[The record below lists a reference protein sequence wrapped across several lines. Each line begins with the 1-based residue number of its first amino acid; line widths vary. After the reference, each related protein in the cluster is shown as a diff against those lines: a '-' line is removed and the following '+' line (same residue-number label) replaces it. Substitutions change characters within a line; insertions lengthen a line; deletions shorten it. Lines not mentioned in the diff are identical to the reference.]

1 MNKKT
6 SFFLSALVFTS
17 MLSGC
22 GDKSSELSNVD
33 VVTTTEPVIESYVPG
48 QVNRTS
54 MLDVAE
60 CFIQAIQNKDFST
73 AVSLLDVK
81 DNTFISP
88 DDLEYIV
95 RRSIIGYMVG
105 DPSATKYN
113 VDYRESAGTGSY
125 SFYVDTSYNV
135 NSIYSLSL
143 KVNENNEW
151 SISSIPFVKDNVE
164 MFVPAGVR
172 FYLNDIEVPEELKIR
187 TENSVDIYCIPC
199 IARRNFK
206 TTIVSSIFDEITGE
220 LEIPAYNPLA
230 VTNPNDIDII
240 EIYRKITPELFND
253 LGNYVTELYNSIYI
267 MMDSEE
273 SVENLN
279 SYIGGNKNYKW
290 LEEYYVAGINA
301 RLSQN
306 FGDEINY
313 VHTKTDTEI
322 LEYWQNPAV
331 SSYVFSNN
339 TIVLNMVLKIR
350 WLDDGVAQSEMICAG
365 VKLTKEP
372 GGSWLINDIT
382 PGAWTVLQDG
392 LDESQGVD
400 AW

>member
-1 MNKKT
+1 MNKKINL
-6 SFFLSALVFTS
+6 FLSALIFTS

-22 GDKSSELSNVD
+22 GDKGSELSNVN
-33 VVTTTEPVIESYVPG
+33 VATTTEPVVEAYVPG
-48 QVNRTS
+48 KVDKTS
-54 MLDVAE
+54 LLDVAE
-60 CFIQAIQNKDFST
+60 CFIQSIQNKDFNT
-73 AVSLLDVK
+73 ALSLLDVK
-81 DNTFISP
+81 DTTFISP
-88 DDLEYIV
+88 DDLEYII
-95 RRSIIGYMVG
+95 RRSIIGYMIG
-105 DPSATKYN
+105 DTSATKYN
-113 VDYRESAGTGSY
+113 ESHSESAGTGTY

-135 NSIYSLSL
+135 NSMYSLSL
-143 KVNENNEW
+143 KVNDNNEW
-151 SISSIPFVKDNVE
+151 AISSASFVKDNVE
-164 MFVPAGVR
+164 MFVPTGVR
-172 FYLNDIEVPEELKIR
+172 FYLNDIEVPEKLKVR

-199 IARRNFK
+199 IARRTFK

-220 LEIPAYNPLA
+220 IEIPAYNPLA
-230 VTNPNDIDII
+230 VSNPNDTNII
-240 EIYRKITPELFND
+240 EIYREITPELFND
-253 LGNYVTELYNSIYI
+253 LGNYVTDLYNSIYT

-273 SVENLN
+273 SAENLN
-279 SYIGGNKNYKW
+279 TYIGGNKNYKW

-306 FGDEINY
+306 FGDEISY

-331 SSYVFSNN
+331 ASYVFSNN

-350 WLDDGVAQSEMICAG
+350 WLNEGVAQSEMICAG
-365 VKLTKEP
+365 VKLTKES

>member
-6 SFFLSALVFTS
+6 SFFLSALVFAS

-22 GDKSSELSNVD
+22 GDKSSELSNVG
-33 VVTTTEPVIESYVPG
+33 VATTTEPVIESYVPG

-60 CFIQAIQNKDFST
+60 YFIQAIQNNDFST

-105 DPSATKYN
+105 DPSATQYN
-113 VDYRESAGTGSY
+113 VDYSESAGTGSY

-135 NSIYSLSL
+135 NSVYSLSL
-143 KVNENNEW
+143 KVDDNNEW

-164 MFVPAGVR
+164 MFVPTGVR
-172 FYLNDIEVPEELKIR
+172 FYLNDIEVPEKLKVR

-220 LEIPAYNPLA
+220 LEIPAYDPLA
-230 VTNPNDIDII
+230 VPNPNDTDII
-240 EIYRKITPELFND
+240 EIYRKITPELFDD
-253 LGNYVTELYNSIYI
+253 LGNYVTELYNSIYT

-273 SVENLN
+273 SAENLN
-279 SYIGGNKNYKW
+279 SYIGGDKNYKW

-301 RLSQN
+301 RLSQDL
-306 FGDEINY
+306 GDEVNY

-331 SSYVFSNN
+331 DSYVFSNN

-350 WLDDGVAQSEMICAG
+350 WLDEGVAQSEMICAG

>member
-6 SFFLSALVFTS
+6 SFFLSALVFAS

-22 GDKSSELSNVD
+22 GDKSSDLSNVG
-33 VVTTTEPVIESYVPG
+33 VATTTEPVIESYVPG

-60 CFIQAIQNKDFST
+60 YFIQAIQNNDFST

-105 DPSATKYN
+105 DPSATQYN
-113 VDYRESAGTGSY
+113 VDYSESAGTGSY

-135 NSIYSLSL
+135 NSVYSLSL
-143 KVNENNEW
+143 KVDDNNEW

-164 MFVPAGVR
+164 MFVPTGVR
-172 FYLNDIEVPEELKIR
+172 FYLNDIEVPEKLKVR

-220 LEIPAYNPLA
+220 LEIPAYDPLA
-230 VTNPNDIDII
+230 VPNPNDTDII
-240 EIYRKITPELFND
+240 EIYRKITPELFDD
-253 LGNYVTELYNSIYI
+253 LGNYVTELYNSIYT

-273 SVENLN
+273 SAENLN
-279 SYIGGNKNYKW
+279 SYIGGDKNYKW

-301 RLSQN
+301 RLSQDL
-306 FGDEINY
+306 GDEVNY

-331 SSYVFSNN
+331 DSYVFSNN

-350 WLDDGVAQSEMICAG
+350 WLDEGIAQSEMICAG

>member
-6 SFFLSALVFTS
+6 SFFLSALVFAS

-22 GDKSSELSNVD
+22 GDKSSELSNVG
-33 VVTTTEPVIESYVPG
+33 VATTTEPVIESYVPG

-60 CFIQAIQNKDFST
+60 YFIQAIQNNDFST

-105 DPSATKYN
+105 DPSATQYN
-113 VDYRESAGTGSY
+113 VDYSESAGTGSY

-135 NSIYSLSL
+135 NSVYSLSL
-143 KVNENNEW
+143 KVDDNNEW

-164 MFVPAGVR
+164 MFVPTGVR
-172 FYLNDIEVPEELKIR
+172 FYLNDIEVPEKLKVR

-220 LEIPAYNPLA
+220 LEIPAYDPLA
-230 VTNPNDIDII
+230 VPNPNDTDII
-240 EIYRKITPELFND
+240 EIYRKITPELFDD
-253 LGNYVTELYNSIYI
+253 LGNYITELYNSIYT

-273 SVENLN
+273 SAENLN
-279 SYIGGNKNYKW
+279 SYIGGDKNYKW

-301 RLSQN
+301 RLSQDL
-306 FGDEINY
+306 GDEVNY

-331 SSYVFSNN
+331 DSYVFSNN

-350 WLDDGVAQSEMICAG
+350 WLDEGVAQSEMICAG

>member
-6 SFFLSALVFTS
+6 SFFLSALVFAS

-22 GDKSSELSNVD
+22 GDKSSELSNVG
-33 VVTTTEPVIESYVPG
+33 VATTTEPVIESYVPG

-60 CFIQAIQNKDFST
+60 YFIQAIQNNDFST

-105 DPSATKYN
+105 DPSATQYN
-113 VDYRESAGTGSY
+113 VDYSESAGTGSY

-135 NSIYSLSL
+135 NSVYSLSL
-143 KVNENNEW
+143 KVDDNNEW

-164 MFVPAGVR
+164 MFVPTGVR
-172 FYLNDIEVPEELKIR
+172 FYLNDIEVPEKLKVR

-220 LEIPAYNPLA
+220 LEIPAYDPLA
-230 VTNPNDIDII
+230 VPNPNDTNII
-240 EIYRKITPELFND
+240 EIYRKITPELFDD
-253 LGNYVTELYNSIYI
+253 LGNYVTELYNSIYT

-273 SVENLN
+273 SAENLN
-279 SYIGGNKNYKW
+279 SYIGGDKNYKW

-301 RLSQN
+301 RLSQDL
-306 FGDEINY
+306 GDEVNY

-331 SSYVFSNN
+331 DSYVFSNN

-350 WLDDGVAQSEMICAG
+350 WLDEGVAQSEMICAG

>member
-6 SFFLSALVFTS
+6 SFFLSALVFAS

-22 GDKSSELSNVD
+22 GDKSSDLSNVG
-33 VVTTTEPVIESYVPG
+33 VATTTEPVIESYVPG

-60 CFIQAIQNKDFST
+60 YFIQAIQNNDFST

-105 DPSATKYN
+105 DPSATQYN
-113 VDYRESAGTGSY
+113 VDYSESAGTGSY

-135 NSIYSLSL
+135 NSVYSLSL
-143 KVNENNEW
+143 KVDDNNEW

-164 MFVPAGVR
+164 MFVPTGVR
-172 FYLNDIEVPEELKIR
+172 FYLNDIEVPEKLKVR

-220 LEIPAYNPLA
+220 LEIPAYDPLA
-230 VTNPNDIDII
+230 VPNPNDTDII
-240 EIYRKITPELFND
+240 EIYRKITPELFDD
-253 LGNYVTELYNSIYI
+253 LGNYVTELYNSIYT

-273 SVENLN
+273 SAENLN
-279 SYIGGNKNYKW
+279 SYIGGDKNYKW

-301 RLSQN
+301 RLSQDL
-306 FGDEINY
+306 GDEVNY

-331 SSYVFSNN
+331 DSYVFSNN
-339 TIVLNMVLKIR
+339 TIVLNMVLNIR
-350 WLDDGVAQSEMICAG
+350 WLDEGIAQSEMICAG